1 MHESSLVAEH
11 VSVAYGAVVALR
23 DVTIE
28 VPAGAC
34 VALVGANGAGKSSF
48 LDAVSGT
55 LRPQTGDIQFAGT
68 SILRWPSYKIA
79 RLGLIHIPEG
89 RGIFPSLTVR
99 ENIRVVLDSIGKGS
113 DPADVYSIF
122 PKLQEREEQVAG
134 TLSGGEQQMLAI
146 ALGLL
151 AQPKLMAIDEP
162 SLGLAP
168 ILIQQ
173 VFHALEEVKRRGVS
187 LLLVEQYVNLVMG
200 LADVVYILD
209 KGSVVFSG
217 APAELERSALAD
229 VYLGTHAV
237 GADETRTFADAQL
250 ATAEVSFRLTARE
263 LRTLEKQAEG
273 EGRDVGA
280 LLHDGLTHLFDHQYG

>member
-1 MHESSLVAEH
+1 MHESSLVAEDIR
-11 VSVAYGAVVALR
+11 VAYGAVGALR
-23 DVTIE
+23 DVSIE
-28 VPAGAC
+28 VPSGAC

-48 LDAVSGT
+48 LNAVSGT
-55 LRPQTGDIQFAGT
+55 IRPQSGDIRFAGT
-68 SILRWPSYKIA
+68 SILRWPSYKVA
-79 RLGLIHIPEG
+79 RAGLIHIPEG
-89 RGIFPSLTVR
+89 RGILPSLTVR
-99 ENIRVVLDSIGKGS
+99 ENIRVVLDSLGKGS
-113 DPADVYSIF
+113 DPNDVYTLF
-122 PKLQEREEQVAG
+122 PKLKEREQQVAG

-151 AQPKLMAIDEP
+151 ARPKLMAIDEP

-168 ILIQQ
+168 ILIQE
-173 VFHALEEVKRRGVS
+173 VFHALNEVKRRGVS
-187 LLLVEQYVNLVMG
+187 LLLVEQYVSLVMG

-237 GADETRTFADAQL
+237 GADATQTYADAQL

-263 LRTLEKQAEG
+263 LRTLEKQAHH
-273 EGRDVGA
+273 EGREVGA
-280 LLHDGLTHLFDHQYG
+280 LLHDGLTDLLERTR